1 MVVTWTRMI
10 KEKELIFTGTV
21 WLKVYRLQEDGGD
34 TLNTDCHSM
43 VTPCM
48 YSSGSC
54 CSAQFPTWYP
64 FSGPWPSNSP
74 AANDSKL
81 KQNKNLDSPNLLS
94 CSQTVWQLQSQ
105 PVLGPCCVHT
115 LHTPTAQLDYV
126 VPDTPRF
133 DIWCHP
139 HPVFNYMQTECLYM
153 HHIYTYTHY
162 NTYTAPIWY
171 PPTFQYRLIINTFIR
186 TPTHTTH
193 LPYVEYA

>member
-1 MVVTWTRMI
+1 
-10 KEKELIFTGTV
+10 
-21 WLKVYRLQEDGGD
+21 
-34 TLNTDCHSM
+34 M

-48 YSSGSC
+48 YSTGSC
-54 CSAQFPTWYP
+54 YSAQFPTWYP
-64 FSGPWPSNSP
+64 FSGPWPSNNP

-81 KQNKNLDSPNLLS
+81 KQNRNLDSPNLLPR
-94 CSQTVWQLQSQ
+94 SQTIWQLQSQ

-133 DIWCHP
+133 DICCHP

-153 HHIYTYTHY
+153 HHIYSYTHY
-162 NTYTAPIWY
+162 NTYTTPIWY

-193 LPYVEYA
+193 LPYGEYA